1 MNQPIGSARTTPFD
15 RPQLERQLAAEKSR
29 ALVILGAIADG
40 VVSVDAHGSID
51 YLNPAAQLIT
61 GWPSVEAVGRSVADV
76 LPLVGV
82 REPPTLS
89 EPASLSAWFRSVAE
103 SGVTLRVR
111 DGSERALQLTAS
123 SIIDDQGQLQGLVLT
138 FRDTSQ
144 TNTLL
149 RELAYR
155 ASHDALTGLVN
166 REEFERR
173 LKRLVADAQAGGG
186 PHAIC
191 YLDLDQFKLVNDTCG
206 HAAGDAL
213 LKDVAAALQSLVIEG
228 VTLARLGGDE
238 FGLLLPQFGTGQA
251 ARFAQDVVLT
261 LGRLRF
267 EWSER
272 QFTVGGSVGVAP
284 IGRDSGAL
292 DDVLMAVDAACYVA
306 KERGRNRV
314 HVFEPADADVAQR
327 QGQMRWVPRLQT
339 ALEVGDFQLMAQ
351 DIVPVQL
358 GTITGR
364 HMEVLLCLPDASGRL
379 IPPGEFLPAAQ
390 RYGLMG
396 RIDRWVTGQVCE
408 WLHWRAGT
416 GRSMPELVAVNLSG
430 SSLSDAEFRDFA
442 EEQARGL
449 PPGAQLCFEI
459 TESEAIANLD
469 EASAF
474 IRRMKVH
481 GCRFALDDFGSGLSS
496 FAYLKRLPVDFVK
509 VDGQFVRDVASDRI
523 SLAMVESIHRIGKV
537 MGMQTIAEFVETEA
551 IWQCIRN
558 IGIDYCQGYFFGPT
572 RPLLGME

>member
-1 MNQPIGSARTTPFD
+1 MTLVQSPFD
-15 RPQLERQLAAEKSR
+15 RPQLERQLAAEKGR
-29 ALVILGAIADG
+29 AQVILGAIADG
-40 VVSVDAHGSID
+40 VVSLDARGIVD
-51 YLNPAAQLIT
+51 YLNPAAQRIS
-61 GWPSVEAVGRSVADV
+61 GWTAAEAIGQPVAEI
-76 LPLVGV
+76 LPLIGV
-82 REPPTLS
+82 RDPPTDN
-89 EPASLSAWFRSVAE
+89 EPAALSAWFRSAAE
-103 SGVTLRVR
+103 SGVSLRLR
-111 DGSERALQLTAS
+111 DGGERALQLTVS
-123 SIIDDQGQLQGLVLT
+123 SIIDDQGRMQGLVLT

-144 TNTLL
+144 TTTLI

-155 ASHDALTGLVN
+155 ASHDALTGLIN

-173 LKRLVADAQAGGG
+173 LKRLVADALAGGG

-213 LKDVAAALQSLVIEG
+213 LKDVATALQALVGEND
-228 VTLARLGGDE
+228 TLARLGGDE
-238 FGLLLPQFGTGQA
+238 FGLLLPQFATGQA
-251 ARFAQDVVLT
+251 ARFAQDVVLA
-261 LGRLRF
+261 LGQMRF

-272 QFTVGGSVGVAP
+272 QFGIGGSIGVAP
-284 IGRDSGAL
+284 IGRDSGTL

-314 HVFEPADADVAQR
+314 HVFEPADADVARR

-339 ALEVGDFQLMAQ
+339 ALEVGDFQLMVQ
-351 DIVPVQL
+351 DIVPVPS
-358 GTITGR
+358 GIITGR
-364 HMEVLLCLPDASGRL
+364 HLEVLICLPDASGRL

-416 GRSMPELVAVNLSG
+416 HRALPELVAINLSG
-430 SSLSDAEFRDFA
+430 SSLSEAEFRDFA
-442 EEQARGL
+442 EEQVRGL
-449 PPGAQLCFEI
+449 PEGANLCFEI

-469 EASAF
+469 EASDF
-474 IRRMKVH
+474 IRRMKAH

-496 FAYLKRLPVDFVK
+496 FAYLKRLPVDYVK
-509 VDGQFVRDVASDRI
+509 IDGQFVRDVARDPI

-551 IWQCIRN
+551 IWQLVRAV
-558 IGIDYCQGYFFGPT
+558 GVDFCQGYYFGPT
-572 RPLLGME
+572 RPLLSLA

>member
-1 MNQPIGSARTTPFD
+1 MTLVQSPFD
-15 RPQLERQLAAEKSR
+15 RPQLERQLAAEKGR
-29 ALVILGAIADG
+29 AQVILGAIADG
-40 VVSVDAHGSID
+40 VVSLDARGIVD
-51 YLNPAAQLIT
+51 YLNPAAQRIS
-61 GWPSVEAVGRSVADV
+61 GWTAAEAIGQPVAEI
-76 LPLVGV
+76 LPLIGV
-82 REPPTLS
+82 RDPPTDN
-89 EPASLSAWFRSVAE
+89 EPAALSAWFRSAAE
-103 SGVTLRVR
+103 SGVSLRLR
-111 DGSERALQLTAS
+111 DGGERALQLTVS
-123 SIIDDQGQLQGLVLT
+123 SIIDDQGRMQGLVLT

-144 TNTLL
+144 TTTLI

-155 ASHDALTGLVN
+155 ASHDALTGLIN

-173 LKRLVADAQAGGG
+173 LKRLVADALAGGG

-213 LKDVAAALQSLVIEG
+213 LKDVATALQALVGEND
-228 VTLARLGGDE
+228 TLARLGGDE
-238 FGLLLPQFGTGQA
+238 FGLLLPQFATGQA
-251 ARFAQDVVLT
+251 ARFAQDVVLA
-261 LGRLRF
+261 LGQMRF

-272 QFTVGGSVGVAP
+272 QFGIGGSIGVAP
-284 IGRDSGAL
+284 IGRDSGTL

-314 HVFEPADADVAQR
+314 HVFEPADADVARR

-339 ALEVGDFQLMAQ
+339 ALEVGDFQLMVQ
-351 DIVPVQL
+351 DIVPVPS
-358 GTITGR
+358 GIITGR
-364 HMEVLLCLPDASGRL
+364 HLEVLICLPDASGRL

-416 GRSMPELVAVNLSG
+416 HRALPELVAINLSG
-430 SSLSDAEFRDFA
+430 SSLSEAEFRDFA
-442 EEQARGL
+442 EEQARSL
-449 PPGAQLCFEI
+449 PEGANLCFEI

-469 EASAF
+469 EASDF
-474 IRRMKVH
+474 IRRMKAH

-496 FAYLKRLPVDFVK
+496 FAYLKRLPVDYVK
-509 VDGQFVRDVASDRI
+509 IDGQFVRDVARDPI

-551 IWQCIRN
+551 IWQLVRAV
-558 IGIDYCQGYFFGPT
+558 GVDFCQGYYFGPT
-572 RPLLGME
+572 RPLLSLA

>member
-1 MNQPIGSARTTPFD
+1 VTQTQNPFD
-15 RPQLERQLAAEKSR
+15 RPQLERQLAAEKGR
-29 ALVILGAIADG
+29 AQIILGAIADG
-40 VVSVDAHGSID
+40 VVSLDARGIVD
-51 YLNPAAQLIT
+51 YLNPAAQRIT
-61 GWPSVEAVGRSVADV
+61 GWTAAEAIGQPVAEV
-76 LPLVGV
+76 LPLIGV
-82 REPPTLS
+82 RDPPS
-89 EPASLSAWFRSVAE
+89 DQEPAALSAWFRSAAE
-103 SGVTLRVR
+103 SGVSLRVR
-111 DGSERALQLTAS
+111 DGGERALQLTVS
-123 SIIDDQGQLQGLVLT
+123 SIIDDQGRLQGLVLT

-144 TNTLL
+144 TTTLI

-155 ASHDALTGLVN
+155 ASHDALTGLTN

-213 LKDVAAALQSLVIEG
+213 LKDVATTLQALMSDKD
-228 VTLARLGGDE
+228 TLARLGGDE
-238 FGLLLPQFGTGQA
+238 FGLLLPQFATGQA
-251 ARFAQDVVLT
+251 ARFAQDVVLA

-272 QFTVGGSVGVAP
+272 QFGIGGSIGVAP
-284 IGRDSGAL
+284 IGRDSGTL

-314 HVFEPADADVAQR
+314 HVFEPADADVARR

-339 ALEVGDFQLMAQ
+339 ALEVGDFQLMVQ
-351 DIVPVQL
+351 DIVPVPS
-358 GTITGR
+358 GIITGR
-364 HMEVLLCLPDASGRL
+364 HLEVLICLPDASGRL

-416 GRSMPELVAVNLSG
+416 HRVLPELVAINLSG
-430 SSLSDAEFRDFA
+430 SSLSDAEFRDLA
-442 EEQARGL
+442 EEQVRSL
-449 PPGAQLCFEI
+449 PAGANLCFEI

-469 EASAF
+469 EASEF
-474 IRRMKVH
+474 ISRMKTH

-496 FAYLKRLPVDFVK
+496 FAYLKRLPVDYVK
-509 VDGQFVRDVASDRI
+509 IDGQFVRDVARDPI

-551 IWQCIRN
+551 IWQHVRS
-558 IGIDYCQGYFFGPT
+558 IGVDFCQGYYFGPT
-572 RPLLGME
+572 RPLLSLA

>member
-1 MNQPIGSARTTPFD
+1 MTLVQSPFD
-15 RPQLERQLAAEKSR
+15 RPQLERQLAAEKGR
-29 ALVILGAIADG
+29 AQVILGAIADG
-40 VVSVDAHGSID
+40 VVSLDARGIVD
-51 YLNPAAQLIT
+51 YLNPAAQRIS
-61 GWPSVEAVGRSVADV
+61 GWTAAEAIGQPVAEI
-76 LPLVGV
+76 LPLIGV
-82 REPPTLS
+82 RDPPTDN
-89 EPASLSAWFRSVAE
+89 EPAALSAWFRSAAE
-103 SGVTLRVR
+103 SGVSLRLR
-111 DGSERALQLTAS
+111 DGGERALQLTVS
-123 SIIDDQGQLQGLVLT
+123 SIIDDQGRLQGLVLT

-144 TNTLL
+144 TTTLI

-155 ASHDALTGLVN
+155 ASHDALTGLIN

-173 LKRLVADAQAGGG
+173 LKRLVADALAGGG

-213 LKDVAAALQSLVIEG
+213 LKDVATALQALVG
-228 VTLARLGGDE
+228 QNDTLARLGGDE
-238 FGLLLPQFGTGQA
+238 FGLLLPQFATGQA
-251 ARFAQDVVLT
+251 ARFAQDVVLA
-261 LGRLRF
+261 LGQMRF

-272 QFTVGGSVGVAP
+272 QFGIGGSIGVAP
-284 IGRDSGAL
+284 IGRDSGTL

-314 HVFEPADADVAQR
+314 HVFEPADVDVARR

-339 ALEVGDFQLMAQ
+339 ALEVGDFQLMVQ
-351 DIVPVQL
+351 DIVPVQS
-358 GTITGR
+358 GMITGR
-364 HMEVLLCLPDASGRL
+364 HLEVLICLPDASGRL

-416 GRSMPELVAVNLSG
+416 HRALPELVAINLSG
-430 SSLSDAEFRDFA
+430 SSLSEAEFRDFA

-449 PPGAQLCFEI
+449 PEGANLCFEI

-469 EASAF
+469 EASDF
-474 IRRMKVH
+474 IRRMKAH

-496 FAYLKRLPVDFVK
+496 FAYLKRLPVDYVK
-509 VDGQFVRDVASDRI
+509 IDGQFVRDVARDPI

-551 IWQCIRN
+551 IWQLVRAV
-558 IGIDYCQGYFFGPT
+558 GVDFCQGYYFGPT
-572 RPLLGME
+572 RPLLSLA

>member
-1 MNQPIGSARTTPFD
+1 MTLVQSPFD
-15 RPQLERQLAAEKSR
+15 RPQLERQLAAEKGR
-29 ALVILGAIADG
+29 AQVILGAIADG
-40 VVSVDAHGSID
+40 VVSLDARGIVD
-51 YLNPAAQLIT
+51 YLNPAAQRIS
-61 GWPSVEAVGRSVADV
+61 GWTAAEAIGQPVAEI
-76 LPLVGV
+76 LPLIGV
-82 REPPTLS
+82 RDPPTDN
-89 EPASLSAWFRSVAE
+89 EPAALSAWFRSAAE
-103 SGVTLRVR
+103 SGVSLRLR
-111 DGSERALQLTAS
+111 DGGERALQLTVS
-123 SIIDDQGQLQGLVLT
+123 SIIDDQGRMQGLVLT

-144 TNTLL
+144 TTTLI

-155 ASHDALTGLVN
+155 ASHDALTGLIN

-173 LKRLVADAQAGGG
+173 LKRLVADALAGGG

-213 LKDVAAALQSLVIEG
+213 LKDVATALQALVGEND
-228 VTLARLGGDE
+228 TLARLGGDE
-238 FGLLLPQFGTGQA
+238 FGLLLPQFATGQA
-251 ARFAQDVVLT
+251 ARFAQDVVLA
-261 LGRLRF
+261 LGQMRF

-272 QFTVGGSVGVAP
+272 QFGIGGSIGVAP
-284 IGRDSGAL
+284 IGRDSGTL

-314 HVFEPADADVAQR
+314 HVFEPADADVARR

-339 ALEVGDFQLMAQ
+339 ALEVGDFQLMVQ
-351 DIVPVQL
+351 DIVPVPS
-358 GTITGR
+358 GIITGR
-364 HMEVLLCLPDASGRL
+364 HLEVLICLPDASGRL

-416 GRSMPELVAVNLSG
+416 HRALPELVAINLSG
-430 SSLSDAEFRDFA
+430 SSLSEAEFRDFA

-449 PPGAQLCFEI
+449 PPGANLCFEI

-469 EASAF
+469 EASEF
-474 IRRMKVH
+474 IHRMKVH

-496 FAYLKRLPVDFVK
+496 FAYLKRLPVDYVK
-509 VDGQFVRDVASDRI
+509 IDGQFVRDVARDPI

-551 IWQCIRN
+551 IWQLVRAV
-558 IGIDYCQGYFFGPT
+558 GVDFCQGYYFGPT
-572 RPLLGME
+572 RPLLSLA

>member
-1 MNQPIGSARTTPFD
+1 MQSQFD
-15 RPQLERQLAAEKSR
+15 RPQLERQLAAEKGR
-29 ALVILGAIADG
+29 AQIILGAIADG
-40 VVSVDAHGSID
+40 VVSLDARGIVD
-51 YLNPAAQLIT
+51 YLNPAAQRIS
-61 GWPSVEAVGRSVADV
+61 GWSAAEAIGQPVAEV
-76 LPLVGV
+76 LPLIGV
-82 REPPTLS
+82 RDPPTDH
-89 EPASLSAWFRSVAE
+89 EPAALSAWFRSAAE
-103 SGVTLRVR
+103 SGVSLRVR
-111 DGSERALQLTAS
+111 DGGERALQLTVS
-123 SIIDDQGQLQGLVLT
+123 SIIDDQGRLQGLVLT

-144 TNTLL
+144 TTTLI

-155 ASHDALTGLVN
+155 ASHDALTGLIN

-173 LKRLVADAQAGGG
+173 LKRLVADALAGGG

-213 LKDVAAALQSLVIEG
+213 LKDVSTALQALVGEND
-228 VTLARLGGDE
+228 TLARLGGDE
-238 FGLLLPQFGTGQA
+238 FGLLLPQFATGQA
-251 ARFAQDVVLT
+251 ARFAQDVVLA

-272 QFTVGGSVGVAP
+272 QFGIGGSIGVAP
-284 IGRDSGAL
+284 IGRDSGTL

-314 HVFEPADADVAQR
+314 HVFEPADADVARR

-339 ALEVGDFQLMAQ
+339 ALEVGDFQLMVQ
-351 DIVPVQL
+351 DIVPVPS
-358 GTITGR
+358 GIITGR
-364 HMEVLLCLPDASGRL
+364 HLEVLICLPDASGRL

-416 GRSMPELVAVNLSG
+416 HRALPELVAINLSG
-430 SSLSDAEFRDFA
+430 SSLSEAEFRDFA

-449 PPGAQLCFEI
+449 PPGANLCFEI

-469 EASAF
+469 EASEF
-474 IRRMKVH
+474 IHRMKVH

-496 FAYLKRLPVDFVK
+496 FAYLKRLPVDYVK
-509 VDGQFVRDVASDRI
+509 IDGQFVRDVARDPI

-551 IWQCIRN
+551 IWQHVRAV
-558 IGIDYCQGYFFGPT
+558 GVDFCQGYYFGPT
-572 RPLLGME
+572 RPLLSLA

>member
-1 MNQPIGSARTTPFD
+1 MTPEQSQFD
-15 RPQLERQLAAEKSR
+15 RPQLERQLAAEKGR
-29 ALVILGAIADG
+29 AQIILGAIADG
-40 VVSVDAHGSID
+40 VVSLDARGIVD
-51 YLNPAAQLIT
+51 YLNPAAQRIT
-61 GWPSVEAVGRSVADV
+61 GWTGAEAIGQPVAEV
-76 LPLVGV
+76 LPLIGV
-82 REPPTLS
+82 RDPPTDR
-89 EPASLSAWFRSVAE
+89 EPAALSAWFRSAAE
-103 SGVTLRVR
+103 SGVSLRVR
-111 DGSERALQLTAS
+111 DGGERALQLTVS
-123 SIIDDQGQLQGLVLT
+123 SIIDDQGRLQGLVLT

-144 TNTLL
+144 TTTLI

-155 ASHDALTGLVN
+155 ASHDALTSLVN

-213 LKDVAAALQSLVIEG
+213 LKDVATALQVLVGEND
-228 VTLARLGGDE
+228 TLARLGGDE
-238 FGLLLPQFGTGQA
+238 FGLLLPQFATGQA
-251 ARFAQDVVLT
+251 ARFAQDVVLA

-267 EWSER
+267 EWSDR
-272 QFTVGGSVGVAP
+272 QFGIGGSIGVAP
-284 IGRDSGAL
+284 IGRDSGTL

-314 HVFEPADADVAQR
+314 HVFEPADTDVARR

-339 ALEVGDFQLMAQ
+339 ALEVGDFQLMVQ
-351 DIVPVQL
+351 DIVPVPS

-364 HMEVLLCLPDASGRL
+364 HLEVLICLPDASGRL

-416 GRSMPELVAVNLSG
+416 HRTLPELVAINLSG
-430 SSLSDAEFRDFA
+430 SSLSEAEFRDFA
-442 EEQARGL
+442 EEQVRSL
-449 PPGAQLCFEI
+449 PEGANLCFEI

-469 EASAF
+469 EASEF
-474 IRRMKVH
+474 ISRMKTH

-496 FAYLKRLPVDFVK
+496 FAYLKRLPVDYVK
-509 VDGQFVRDVASDRI
+509 IDGQFVRDIARDPI

-551 IWQCIRN
+551 IWQHVRAV
-558 IGIDYCQGYFFGPT
+558 GVDFCQGYYFGPT
-572 RPLLGME
+572 RPLLSLA